1 MSENENTQVF
11 KMQFIDKFIVSLIFI
26 ASMLAIV
33 LTFVTVNAKY
43 KKIYEKQLEQF
54 IEIPYNE
61 TYKYLI
67 KDNVMTFY
75 IKNKEA
81 GEYKCSNECK
91 VTDFL
96 SNQFII
102 DSDDIIPI
110 ADGNQVVLYN
120 IKKSNNSIS
129 LNEVP
134 KTSINNKYGIVKQNN
149 KYGVINKQGKIVLSC
164 NYDDV
169 DINTTHIVTLN
180 GNILKIGGLKEKV
193 ISCYNNNIEKLY
205 IPMDNIENLNEI
217 PSKILKNV
225 EIIPIQNFTEVYNDL
240 FN

>member
-11 KMQFIDKFIVSLIFI
+11 KMQFIDKIIVSLIFI

-54 IEIPYNE
+54 IQIPYNE

-67 KDNVMTFY
+67 KDKVMTFY

-81 GEYKCSNECK
+81 GVYKCSDECK

-110 ADGNQVVLYN
+110 ADGNKVVLYN
-120 IKKSNNSIS
+120 IKKNSNSIS
-129 LNEVP
+129 LDEVP
-134 KTSINNKYGIVKQNN
+134 KTSINNKYGIVKQNG
-149 KYGVINKQGKIVLSC
+149 KYGVINKQGKIVLDC
-164 NYDDV
+164 NFDDV
-169 DINTTHIVTLN
+169 DINTTHIVALN
-180 GNILKIGGLKEKV
+180 GNVLNVFNNSVVTLFSQEISVTGDISISEK
-193 ISCYNNNIEKLY
+193 NNYLY
-205 IPMDNIENLNEI
+205 INILGNSATTLIYDTNTNT
-217 PSKILKNV
+217 LVN
-225 EIIPIQNFTEVYNDL
+225 
-240 FN
+240 